1 MKKRLLSGLIM
12 IGMLL
17 TMMPTVSF
25 ASGEARNSTVYDLSD
40 DTTVHTITTDCTLT
54 GKTTQQ
60 VVLQGGDD
68 GITVTLDAVDIHV
81 SNNSGVKIQ
90 GNVTLNLQ
98 NESTVEGGNAPRTGY
113 AGVEVENDAHLTITG
128 TGTLTA
134 LAGAGMQHVSGSNSY
149 DQYARGGDG
158 IGGNGKEING
168 PAPSGDFTLE
178 SGTVIAKGMADGS
191 GIGCESITI
200 SGGNLDVAVVRADKI
215 NYLQPNSDGSGL
227 GGSDTSRV
235 FIADGQVTASGESL
249 TEGEYISQAISAAE
263 IEIAGGTV
271 DAVGTGAVISSNITI
286 GDDAVVNAQSMG
298 SLPGIGNQNSSSEG
312 PLHITIQGNADV
324 TASGGKYSA
333 GIGGVSSYSTAQAQP
348 IDIQILGNASVNAT
362 GGTSDG
368 IYPAGAGI
376 GSGAEASS
384 GEADHQILINTTG
397 SVYAVGGELPENR
410 NPGSAAGIG
419 GSAENG
425 GGTIIIQNGNITAI
439 GGQSD
444 WGGGAGIGG
453 GSLGSSG
460 NITISGGTLHVTGG
474 NYAAAI
480 GSGYGADVDRI
491 EISGGNVN
499 AFGGPYGAAIGSGQS
514 GAAGE
519 IVISGGTTKAYA
531 VESGYGVAIG
541 SGYAGGSG
549 MVTIS
554 DGTVWAIGKGEK
566 YASLAIGG
574 RSVDVPV
581 SISASANVYA
591 FSGSLASATQK
602 AHHAIPVFAEG
613 SSASVIQGIFAQS
626 YPIRLNQSLKI
637 NGISLN
643 IPEEVADELGTSRY
657 WGFALTVPSSGEN
670 YQLTKTEDGKNY
682 AATHGSGDAAS
693 NKLSTSTRYE
703 NLYWSEVD
711 ESGKPVDT
719 IEPDPVEPDESWM
732 DDYKGTASYDETTG
746 VTTITGSITDG
757 KYLYVIPKETT
768 GKVILDGTGYID
780 ALISQYVNKTGLLW
794 TPGSASSDLPIV
806 IKNESQM
813 KYSYADATFGLDED
827 AEAKEHYHIA
837 STFDGQ
843 RLNQDND
850 KQILRTMCQPIQDL
864 LSKTGDNMS
873 IADLMSVEDKVKEL
887 DYDSF
892 ADYALNY
899 YKTRYSDAANATS
912 LLDLPVKYQ
921 LNLMGYASARFDY
934 PNDLRQGN
942 MGTSMSTS
950 AVESFINSLTE
961 EQKANI
967 IRIDYENDTTG
978 LFLLETDPEIQEM
991 GRMVAYKYGIAFT
1004 FNSGIYP
1011 IQTGDSGNTEE
1022 NLKYLNE
1029 VQGWTA
1035 LMNADLEASALQ
1047 SDNLSG
1053 SQEVIANT
1061 AGKIALMPGETDTTS
1076 MPRGQLSMPGYAVPN
1091 AMFSTAMLR
1100 GLTMQIELDAS
1111 ILIEPADITIYT
1123 GGTGYDSVVNGS
1135 GDAIGSTTNGLPTPG
1150 FYITLPDDVNQ
1161 WLQTVAN
1168 PAISRKPRTARL
1180 LTCPTT

>member
-1 MKKRLLSGLIM
+1 MW
-12 IGMLL
+12 
-17 TMMPTVSF
+17 F
-25 ASGEARNSTVYDLSD
+25 
-40 DTTVHTITTDCTLT
+40 
-54 GKTTQQ
+54 
-60 VVLQGGDD
+60 
-68 GITVTLDAVDIHV
+68 
-81 SNNSGVKIQ
+81 
-90 GNVTLNLQ
+90 
-98 NESTVEGGNAPRTGY
+98 
-113 AGVEVENDAHLTITG
+113 
-128 TGTLTA
+128 
-134 LAGAGMQHVSGSNSY
+134 
-149 DQYARGGDG
+149 
-158 IGGNGKEING
+158 
-168 PAPSGDFTLE
+168 
-178 SGTVIAKGMADGS
+178 
-191 GIGCESITI
+191 
-200 SGGNLDVAVVRADKI
+200 
-215 NYLQPNSDGSGL
+215 
-227 GGSDTSRV
+227 
-235 FIADGQVTASGESL
+235 
-249 TEGEYISQAISAAE
+249 
-263 IEIAGGTV
+263 
-271 DAVGTGAVISSNITI
+271 
-286 GDDAVVNAQSMG
+286 
-298 SLPGIGNQNSSSEG
+298 
-312 PLHITIQGNADV
+312 
-324 TASGGKYSA
+324 
-333 GIGGVSSYSTAQAQP
+333 
-348 IDIQILGNASVNAT
+348 
-362 GGTSDG
+362 
-368 IYPAGAGI
+368 
-376 GSGAEASS
+376 
-384 GEADHQILINTTG
+384 
-397 SVYAVGGELPENR
+397 
-410 NPGSAAGIG
+410 
-419 GSAENG
+419 
-425 GGTIIIQNGNITAI
+425 
-439 GGQSD
+439 
-444 WGGGAGIGG
+444 
-453 GSLGSSG
+453 
-460 NITISGGTLHVTGG
+460 
-474 NYAAAI
+474 
-480 GSGYGADVDRI
+480 
-491 EISGGNVN
+491 
-499 AFGGPYGAAIGSGQS
+499 
-514 GAAGE
+514 
-519 IVISGGTTKAYA
+519 
-531 VESGYGVAIG
+531 
-541 SGYAGGSG
+541 
-549 MVTIS
+549 TIS

-1135 GDAIGSTTNGLPTPG
+1135 GDAIGSTTNGLPDCRG
-1150 FYITLPDDVNQ
+1150 FYITLPRPMSTSGCKR
-1161 WLQTVAN
+1161 L
-1168 PAISRKPRTARL
+1168 PIRPISRKPRTARL